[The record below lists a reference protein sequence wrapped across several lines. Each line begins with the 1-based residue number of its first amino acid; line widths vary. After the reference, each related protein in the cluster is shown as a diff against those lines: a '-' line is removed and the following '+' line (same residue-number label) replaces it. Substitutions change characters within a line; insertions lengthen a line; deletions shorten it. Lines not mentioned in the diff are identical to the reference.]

1 MLNST
6 LLYVILA
13 TLIAGVGSVL
23 LSGLLVQQVK
33 HLRTDYLLSF
43 AAGALLC
50 TSFLHLLPEGFES
63 GLDPHQLFIT
73 LFIALIVFFLLSK
86 AELYHHG
93 HEHGHGVDDGN
104 KHAHGNDGHSHDHA
118 HSHHS
123 SGGRLTIL
131 LGDVVHCVGDGM
143 LIAAATISS
152 PALGAMTTLA
162 IFAHEV
168 PHHMGDLVVLRGNA
182 QTLKPAIFKLIM
194 AGASTIG
201 GGVLGF
207 VFLQQL
213 GGLMPYMLVVAA
225 GSFIY
230 VALADLIPQLQK
242 HFSLRDTAQQLV
254 GLGLGAGLVLL
265 ATLGLGHSA

>member
-1 MLNST
+1 MLTST

-13 TLIAGVGSVL
+13 TLLAGVGSVL
-23 LSGLLVQQVK
+23 VSGLLLNQFK

-50 TSFLHLLPEGFES
+50 TSFLHLLPEGMES
-63 GLDPHQLFIT
+63 GLDPHQLFAT
-73 LFIALIVFFLLSK
+73 LFIALIAFFLLSK

-93 HEHGHGVDDGN
+93 HEHSHDAEHS
-104 KHAHGNDGHSHDHA
+104 HAHAHDHSHA
-118 HSHHS
+118 S
-123 SGGRLTIL
+123 SGGRLSIL

-182 QTLKPAIFKLIM
+182 QTFKPAIFKLIM

>member
-23 LSGLLVQQVK
+23 LSGFLVQQVK

-63 GLDPHQLFIT
+63 GLNPQHLFIT

-93 HEHGHGVDDGN
+93 HEHSHGIEDVHN
-104 KHAHGNDGHSHDHA
+104 HANGHA
-118 HSHHS
+118 HSHKT

-182 QTLKPAIFKLIM
+182 QTLKPAIFKLVM

-207 VFLQQL
+207 FFLQQL
-213 GGLMPYMLVVAA
+213 DGLMPYMLVVAA

-265 ATLGLGHSA
+265 ATIGLGHSA

>member
-1 MLNST
+1 M
-6 LLYVILA
+6 
-13 TLIAGVGSVL
+13 
-23 LSGLLVQQVK
+23 
-33 HLRTDYLLSF
+33 
-43 AAGALLC
+43 
-50 TSFLHLLPEGFES
+50 
-63 GLDPHQLFIT
+63 
-73 LFIALIVFFLLSK
+73 
-86 AELYHHG
+86 
-93 HEHGHGVDDGN
+93 
-104 KHAHGNDGHSHDHA
+104 
-118 HSHHS
+118 
-123 SGGRLTIL
+123 TIL

-242 HFSLRDTAQQLV
+242 HLNARETAIQITW
-254 GLGLGAGLVLL
+254 LL
-265 ATLGLGHSA
+265 AGILLVKLVSGMAHGH